1 MLIKLKNGTWQD
13 MSNVVGL
20 RVALCKG
27 MSRCYYTILVSMK
40 NGEEFGYKE
49 CSDYEINIECYDED
63 GDVSE
68 TWLDDVLLLKVRD
81 NSSDILIKCAE

>member
-49 CSDYEINIECYDED
+49 RK
-63 GDVSE
+63 
-68 TWLDDVLLLKVRD
+68 LQKL
-81 NSSDILIKCAE
+81 

>member
-20 RVALCKG
+20 TVTLCKG

-49 CSDYEINIECYDED
+49 CSDYEEAEKAMDELAEKINAAQ
-63 GDVSE
+63 GF
-68 TWLDDVLLLKVRD
+68 R
-81 NSSDILIKCAE
+81 IKEKE

>member
-49 CSDYEINIECYDED
+49 CCKYLYGNSCYYGYYWNPGYNLERYFRRF
-63 GDVSE
+63 
-68 TWLDDVLLLKVRD
+68 LR
-81 NSSDILIKCAE
+81 

>member
-49 CSDYEINIECYDED
+49 CSDDR
-63 GDVSE
+63 
-68 TWLDDVLLLKVRD
+68 DDNYKFCPYCGRKIV
-81 NSSDILIKCAE
+81 NSKE